1 MQKTCSPLKVRPLPL
16 PLSQAWERGALQGG
30 VREKDYGCYWHKTC
44 MNEARG
50 NSIKVNSLVRLKPPD
65 LS

>member
-1 MQKTCSPLKVRPLPL
+1 VFKIMPSPL

-30 VREKDYGCYWHKTC
+30 VREKDYGCYRHKTC

-50 NSIKVNSLVRLKPPD
+50 NFIKVNSLVPLRGSKK
-65 LS
+65 